1 MLKKIGGYQI
11 RTHDNKDSYGN
22 RRVLYRLSYPGCCYP
37 NDFRQDTIE
46 FEIIYE
52 WSVSVK
58 SSGTD
63 FLRCLLHVHDSHTLE
78 STFKWVD
85 KWPQRK
91 VKLGCQ
97 IHSW

>member
-52 WSVSVK
+52 
-58 SSGTD
+58 
-63 FLRCLLHVHDSHTLE
+63 
-78 STFKWVD
+78 
-85 KWPQRK
+85 
-91 VKLGCQ
+91 
-97 IHSW
+97 